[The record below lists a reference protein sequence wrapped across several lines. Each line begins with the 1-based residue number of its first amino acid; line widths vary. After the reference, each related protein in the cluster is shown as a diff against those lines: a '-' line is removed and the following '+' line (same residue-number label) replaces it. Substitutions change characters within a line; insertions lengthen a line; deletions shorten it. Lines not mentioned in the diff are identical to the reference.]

1 MPSGMPSREVVVRR
15 WKYAA
20 PPWRLYD
27 ALVGE
32 RQHWLE
38 PWEDEQA
45 PNLAESEVNTRVVLA
60 PWIDDEIDDVT
71 VLITNAGQGSQL
83 SVSMHADHE
92 LSDDKLKAVRYRLG
106 TLFGEALRN
115 WVDGW

>member
-1 MPSGMPSREVVVRR
+1 MTEMASREVVVRR

-20 PPWRLYD
+20 PPWRLYE

-32 RQHWLE
+32 REHWLQ
-38 PWEDEQA
+38 PWDGERTPALTECVA
-45 PNLAESEVNTRVVLA
+45 NEGVVLA
-60 PWIDDEIDDVT
+60 PWVDEEIDDVT
-71 VLITNAGQGSQL
+71 VVITVDGQGSQL
-83 SVSMHADHE
+83 RVVMHADVE
-92 LSDDKLKAVRYRLG
+92 LSEDARIAARYRLG